1 MAAYT
6 NVFYVDDDADDRLL
20 FSEAF
25 QEIQAQSPLRLN
37 LFNAGN
43 GQAFFDPIAES
54 HVIPD
59 ITFLDINMPGKNGL
73 ECLAEIRASDQL
85 KDRPVIML
93 STSES
98 ENLIQKSYELGA
110 DKYIV
115 KPSDFVRLKNEI
127 AKCLEEFEHR

>member
-1 MAAYT
+1 MAVYT

-25 QEIQAQSPLRLN
+25 QEIQAVSPLKLN
-37 LFNAGN
+37 LFNAEN
-43 GQAFFDPIAES
+43 GQAFFDLIAES
-54 HVIPD
+54 RVIPD
-59 ITFLDINMPGKNGL
+59 ITFLDINMPVKNGL
-73 ECLAEIRASDQL
+73 ECLAEIRATDHL

-98 ENLIQKSYELGA
+98 ENVIKKSYELGA

-115 KPSDFVRLKNEI
+115 KPPDFVK
-127 AKCLEEFEHR
+127 